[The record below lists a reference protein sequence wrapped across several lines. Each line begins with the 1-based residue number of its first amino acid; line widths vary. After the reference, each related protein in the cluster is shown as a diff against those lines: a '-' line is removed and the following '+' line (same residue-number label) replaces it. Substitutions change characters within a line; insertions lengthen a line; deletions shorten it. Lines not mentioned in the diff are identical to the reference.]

1 MQQKKKNLLIAYKG
15 NSVIIMAYFSL
26 EIMKARKKL
35 NNILRVGKSI
45 NKNEE
50 ICFRC
55 KGTSSSKVKRQK
67 KILQANNDQKSARLI
82 TVISDKISF
91 KIKLL
96 CEEKDML

>member
-1 MQQKKKNLLIAYKG
+1 
-15 NSVIIMAYFSL
+15 MAYFSL

-35 NNILRVGKSI
+35 NNILRVVKSI

-50 ICFRC
+50 KCFRC
-55 KGTSSSKVKRQK
+55 KGTSSSIVKGQK
-67 KILQANNDQKSARLI
+67 KLLQANSDQKRARLI
-82 TVISDKISF
+82 IVISDKISF